1 MYLEKINSPEDIKQ
15 YTAQDRKKLAEEM
28 RQAIIQRV
36 SVHGGHL
43 GPDLGFVEASIALHT
58 VFNSPEDKIVFDVS
72 HQCYPHKMLTG
83 RSQAYLSPEHYDDIS
98 GYTNP
103 DESEHDFFN
112 VGHTSTSLSLASGLA
127 KARDLKGTH
136 ENIIAVIGDG
146 SMSGGEAL
154 EGLDTIGEMGTNLII
169 VFNDNNQSIAEVH
182 GGMYKQFAK
191 LRKTHGQYPHNLFR
205 AMGLDYRFVEHGNDT
220 EELIRVFR
228 VVKDIDHPI
237 VIHVVTRK
245 GLGYKPAEENKEK
258 WHSCRGFNIATGEKI
273 GKGPNPYFDTTASYL
288 LHRMKWDHRLAAI
301 AAATPSN
308 FGFTPDKR
316 KEAGNQYIDVG
327 IAEEQATAMA
337 SGMAKN
343 GVHPVFATSATFLQ
357 RAYDQISQD
366 VCINNNPVT
375 FLVTWAGFEA
385 MNDVT
390 HLGIFDIPMLT
401 SIPNLIY
408 LAPTSVAEY
417 RAILDWSINQ
427 KEHPVAIRV
436 PLPMF
441 TDSDSP
447 VQSSYDRLNQ
457 SLVTH
462 SGKDIAILGVGNMY
476 HVARKAAAHL
486 KDKGLDVTIINPL
499 FLSGLDAQL
508 LTQLMDSH
516 RLVVTLED
524 GVLDG
529 GFGEKVAAFYG
540 PTTMRVMNF
549 GLKKEFRDRYDRQEL
564 AQEKSP
570 HRRTDCFR
578 RMGRLLPAEINFT
591 FETAK
596 NRPDNVR
603 PVFLCTYY
611 FPTGITCRCIHRHP
625 LSW

>member
-127 KARDLKGTH
+127 KARDLKETH

-191 LRKTHGQYPHNLFR
+191 LRETHGQYPHNLFR
-205 AMGLDYRFVEHGNDT
+205 AMGLDYRFVEHGDDT

-228 VVKDIDHPI
+228 EVKDIDHPI

-245 GLGYKPAEENKEK
+245 GLGYKPAEENKEN
-258 WHSCRGFNIATGEKI
+258 WHYCGPFNLETGKSDMSQDGGED
-273 GKGPNPYFDTTASYL
+273 YSSMTADIL
-288 LHRMKWDHRLAAI
+288 LKKMKEDKTVVGI
-301 AAATPSN
+301 TSATPTV
-308 FGFTPDKR
+308 FGFTEDKR
-316 KEAGNQYIDVG
+316 KEAGSQFVDVG
-327 IAEEQATAMA
+327 IAEETAVALA
-337 SGMAKN
+337 SGIAKSGGKPVY
-343 GVHPVFATSATFLQ
+343 GVYSTFIQ
-357 RAYDQISQD
+357 RTYDQLSQD
-366 VCINNNPVT
+366 LCINNNPAT
-375 FLVTWAGFEA
+375 ILVYLASVYG

-390 HLGIFDIPMLT
+390 HLGIYDIPMM
-401 SIPNLIY
+401 SNIPNLVY
-408 LAPTSVAEY
+408 LAPTTKEEY
-417 RAILDWSINQ
+417 LAMLDWSIEQND
-427 KEHPVAIRV
+427 HPVAIRV
-436 PLPMF
+436 PISVV
-441 TDSDSP
+441 SDGKKVTKDFSK
-447 VQSSYDRLNQ
+447 LNEYE
-457 SLVTH
+457 VTQNG
-462 SGKDIAILGVGNMY
+462 SKIAIVALGSFYSVGAKTAEIIENKTG
-476 HVARKAAAHL
+476 VKPTL
-486 KDKGLDVTIINPL
+486 INPIYITGTDDKL
-499 FLSGLDAQL
+499 LEQL
-508 LTQLMDSH
+508 KENHDIVIT
-516 RLVVTLED
+516 VED
-524 GVLDG
+524 GVLNG
-529 GFGEKVAAFYG
+529 GFGEKIARFYG
-540 PTTMRVMNF
+540 NSDVKVLNY
-549 GLKKEFRDRYDRQEL
+549 GLKKEFLDRYNPEEIVK
-564 AQEKSP
+564 AN
-570 HRRTDCFR
+570 
-578 RMGRLLPAEINFT
+578 RLTPEQIAE
-591 FETAK
+591 
-596 NRPDNVR
+596 DV
-603 PVFLCTYY
+603 C
-611 FPTGITCRCIHRHP
+611 GIIG
-625 LSW
+625 

>member
-228 VVKDIDHPI
+228 EVKDIDHPI

-337 SGMAKN
+337 
-343 GVHPVFATSATFLQ
+343 
-357 RAYDQISQD
+357 
-366 VCINNNPVT
+366 
-375 FLVTWAGFEA
+375 
-385 MNDVT
+385 
-390 HLGIFDIPMLT
+390 
-401 SIPNLIY
+401 
-408 LAPTSVAEY
+408 
-417 RAILDWSINQ
+417 
-427 KEHPVAIRV
+427 
-436 PLPMF
+436 
-441 TDSDSP
+441 
-447 VQSSYDRLNQ
+447 
-457 SLVTH
+457 
-462 SGKDIAILGVGNMY
+462 
-476 HVARKAAAHL
+476 
-486 KDKGLDVTIINPL
+486 
-499 FLSGLDAQL
+499 
-508 LTQLMDSH
+508 
-516 RLVVTLED
+516 
-524 GVLDG
+524 
-529 GFGEKVAAFYG
+529 
-540 PTTMRVMNF
+540 
-549 GLKKEFRDRYDRQEL
+549 
-564 AQEKSP
+564 
-570 HRRTDCFR
+570 
-578 RMGRLLPAEINFT
+578 
-591 FETAK
+591 
-596 NRPDNVR
+596 
-603 PVFLCTYY
+603 
-611 FPTGITCRCIHRHP
+611 
-625 LSW
+625 

>member
-1 MYLEKINSPEDIKQ
+1 
-15 YTAQDRKKLAEEM
+15 
-28 RQAIIQRV
+28 
-36 SVHGGHL
+36 
-43 GPDLGFVEASIALHT
+43 
-58 VFNSPEDKIVFDVS
+58 
-72 HQCYPHKMLTG
+72 
-83 RSQAYLSPEHYDDIS
+83 
-98 GYTNP
+98 
-103 DESEHDFFN
+103 
-112 VGHTSTSLSLASGLA
+112 
-127 KARDLKGTH
+127 
-136 ENIIAVIGDG
+136 
-146 SMSGGEAL
+146 
-154 EGLDTIGEMGTNLII
+154 
-169 VFNDNNQSIAEVH
+169 
-182 GGMYKQFAK
+182 
-191 LRKTHGQYPHNLFR
+191 
-205 AMGLDYRFVEHGNDT
+205 
-220 EELIRVFR
+220 
-228 VVKDIDHPI
+228 
-237 VIHVVTRK
+237 
-245 GLGYKPAEENKEK
+245 
-258 WHSCRGFNIATGEKI
+258 
-273 GKGPNPYFDTTASYL
+273 
-288 LHRMKWDHRLAAI
+288 
-301 AAATPSN
+301 
-308 FGFTPDKR
+308 
-316 KEAGNQYIDVG
+316 
-327 IAEEQATAMA
+327 MA

-499 FLSGLDAQL
+499 FLSGLDTQL

-524 GVLDG
+524 GILDG

-540 PTTMRVMNF
+540 PTIMRVMNF

-564 AQEKSP
+564 AQENHLTEEQIASDVWDAFCQLK
-570 HRRTDCFR
+570 
-578 RMGRLLPAEINFT
+578 
-591 FETAK
+591 
-596 NRPDNVR
+596 
-603 PVFLCTYY
+603 
-611 FPTGITCRCIHRHP
+611 
-625 LSW
+625 

>member
-83 RSQAYLSPEHYDDIS
+83 RSQAYLSPEHYDDVS

-103 DESEHDFFN
+103 EESEHDFFN

-191 LRKTHGQYPHNLFR
+191 LRETHGQYPHNLFR

-228 VVKDIDHPI
+228 EVKDIDHPI

-327 IAEEQATAMA
+327 IAEEQAAAMA

-390 HLGIFDIPMLT
+390 HLGIFDTPMLT

-499 FLSGLDAQL
+499 FLSGLDTQL

-564 AQEKSP
+564 AQENHLTEEQIASDVWDAFCQLK
-570 HRRTDCFR
+570 
-578 RMGRLLPAEINFT
+578 
-591 FETAK
+591 
-596 NRPDNVR
+596 
-603 PVFLCTYY
+603 
-611 FPTGITCRCIHRHP
+611 
-625 LSW
+625 

>member
-182 GGMYKQFAK
+182 GGMYRQFAK
-191 LRKTHGQYPHNLFR
+191 LRETHGQYPHNLFR

-228 VVKDIDHPI
+228 EVKDIDHPI

-245 GLGYKPAEENKEK
+245 GLGYKPAEEDKEK

-273 GKGPNPYFDTTASYL
+273 GKGPNPYFDTTSSYL

-327 IAEEQATAMA
+327 IAEEQAAAMA

-427 KEHPVAIRV
+427 KEHPIRV

-499 FLSGLDAQL
+499 FLSGLDTQL

-564 AQEKSP
+564 AQENHLTEEQIASDVWDAFCQLK
-570 HRRTDCFR
+570 
-578 RMGRLLPAEINFT
+578 
-591 FETAK
+591 
-596 NRPDNVR
+596 
-603 PVFLCTYY
+603 
-611 FPTGITCRCIHRHP
+611 
-625 LSW
+625 